1 LSCHIYEIKSGLEII
16 IILIRMSKKKRIKVL
31 YVIDTLYP
39 AGAERSLLEITK
51 RFKQTEP
58 VFVHIYPTDTLKT
71 EFLARGLKVYSLNV
85 EGEWNLKEAEEK
97 LAGIYK
103 LEKPDI
109 IHSTLFRSDVI
120 TRRLKRKFPKIP
132 LISSYV
138 NNSYHSKRFNQEN
151 LMGKLK
157 LKFIQFWDTYTS
169 RNVDYFISNSETI
182 KLTKSKDTNVALDKI
197 EVIYRGRDVKSFQ
210 AIKEMGKLSNLKD
223 GLGLHGK
230 KIILNVSRLIER
242 KGQKDL
248 IKAMP
253 EVLIQNPDT
262 ILIIAGEGDYMEELN
277 ATIAKLNLDNN
288 VKLLGRRNDIPELL
302 EIADVFAFPSYF
314 EGLPGALIEAMLS
327 NILIV
332 CSDIPENMECVNTD
346 SALIFKVGNIEDIS
360 EKLITGLKTDINY
373 KSKIKEA
380 KVQAQYKFDIHRIS
394 EKYEKYYETILVN

>member
-1 LSCHIYEIKSGLEII
+1 
-16 IILIRMSKKKRIKVL
+16 
-31 YVIDTLYP
+31 
-39 AGAERSLLEITK
+39 
-51 RFKQTEP
+51 
-58 VFVHIYPTDTLKT
+58 
-71 EFLARGLKVYSLNV
+71 
-85 EGEWNLKEAEEK
+85 
-97 LAGIYK
+97 
-103 LEKPDI
+103 
-109 IHSTLFRSDVI
+109 
-120 TRRLKRKFPKIP
+120 LKRKFPKTP